1 MKSMINKTTIR
12 EIRLSFGRWFA
23 ILAIVALGVGF
34 FVGLKITKSAM
45 LATEYKYLKEHDM
58 FDMRLLST
66 LGFTKEDV
74 EEMRES

>member
-34 FVGLKITKSAM
+34 FVGLKITKR
-45 LATEYKYLKEHDM
+45 T
-58 FDMRLLST
+58 
-66 LGFTKEDV
+66 
-74 EEMRES
+74 